1 IKVKRHARQCQNP
14 APNPI
19 AKWPPVKPKIRHDD
33 KSRDRE
39 SEQVREIQRR
49 ECSESRNPSRDAAIC
64 KPAQPESKRE
74 ESYCETQIEIQESFQ
89 KKHVA
94 GDQQRPKSR
103 RVIARIH
110 FSKKKPGR
118 GRQRKGAETQ
128 EYAPRRFDSK
138 QPAEE
143 SERSVHPQI
152 GIRTPIGAIKSA
164 ERKRRIFEMSENERS
179 RQMIWI
185 IQQRWKRRAP
195 DGHKNRRGQN
205 HYGDQSQNIAHGGCA
220 LYLLVLTQEGLPAGN

>member
-1 IKVKRHARQCQNP
+1 MKVKRHARQCQNP
-14 APNPI
+14 APDPI
-19 AKWPPVKPKIRHDD
+19 AKWPPFKPKIRHDD

-49 ECSESRNPSRDAAIC
+49 ERSERRYPPRDAVIC
-64 KPAQPESKRE
+64 KPAQPECKRE
-74 ESYCETQIEIQESFQ
+74 ESYSETQIEIQESFQ

-110 FSKKKPGR
+110 LLKKKPGR
-118 GRQRKGAETQ
+118 GRQCKGAEAQ
-128 EYAPRRFDSK
+128 EYAPRRFDGN

-143 SERSVHPQI
+143 SERSVHPKV
-152 GIRTPIGAIKSA
+152 GIRAPIGAIKPA
-164 ERKRRIFEMSENERS
+164 EGKCRIFQMSQNERS

-220 LYLLVLTQEGLPAGN
+220 LYFLVLTQEGLPAGN

>member
-1 IKVKRHARQCQNP
+1 MKVKRYAGQSQNP
-14 APNPI
+14 APDPI
-19 AKWPPVKPKIRHDD
+19 AKWPPFKPKIRHDD

-49 ECSESRNPSRDAAIC
+49 ERSERRYPPPDAAIY

-74 ESYCETQIEIQESFQ
+74 ESYGETQIEIQESFQ

-94 GDQQRPKSR
+94 GDQKRPESR

-110 FSKKKPGR
+110 LLKKKPGR
-118 GRQRKGAETQ
+118 GRQRKGAEAQ
-128 EYAPRRFDSK
+128 EYAPRRLDGK
-138 QPAEE
+138 YPPEE
-143 SERSVHPQI
+143 RERSVHPQV
-152 GIRTPIGAIKSA
+152 GIRTPIGAIKPA
-164 ERKRRIFEMSENERS
+164 EGKCRIFQMSQNERS

-205 HYGDQSQNIAHGGCA
+205 HYGDQSQNIPDNGRGLH
-220 LYLLVLTQEGLPAGN
+220 LLVLTQEG